1 MPVGTEASREPAG
14 ARVQIGAW
22 TVEPALDRISSAAS
36 IVKLEPKAMSVL
48 VFLADRAGE
57 VVSRDALLA
66 AVWPGVV
73 VGDDSLTQVV
83 IKLRKALGDAPESPS
98 YIQTIA
104 KKGYRLIA
112 EVVRPA
118 PAAPTT
124 TLAQDPQ
131 AQCTTPAQSR
141 QAQLATPAQSAQAQR
156 TTLAQRAQVPHAVH
170 VPWLAAMVIAALL
183 LAAGIWGYQSGG
195 VAGLHASKAP
205 VASAQIATAQPTVGI
220 KPFEV
225 LGDDA
230 QAALLAQGITADLV
244 TDLSK
249 VFGLWVIGVAPS
261 YGQPGRQA
269 GVEPQTTVSPI
280 RYLVSGSVQRIEDVL
295 RLQVHLTDMETG
307 RQLWSERYDR
317 APGGFFT
324 LQEELGRKILQTLP
338 ALVSE
343 AELRRVARR
352 YTGNLEAYEYF
363 QRGQTALLARQKEE
377 NETARKMFRNA
388 IGLDASFARA
398 YAGLALT
405 YAADYRNQW
414 TPDGASALD
423 RAFEL
428 ATTAYQMDPDI
439 AETYWVLAFVHMER
453 RQHAQALQYLASAV
467 QLYPSFADGYA
478 LMGGVKTYVGR
489 PAETVPLLRT
499 AMRLNA
505 QAGSLYFLLL
515 GRAYLFLGDTE
526 QARFNL
532 EQALARNPVDLE
544 AHVYMAALGVA
555 VGDKAAADWEAEQI
569 RVLQPAFS
577 IGRWLDTYPM
587 TDAAQRSMLA
597 TALHSLGF

>member
-1 MPVGTEASREPAG
+1 MPVGTEASRAPAD
-14 ARVQIGAW
+14 ARLQVGDW
-22 TVEPALDRISSAAS
+22 TVEHALNRLSSAAA

-48 VFLADRAGE
+48 VYLADRAGE
-57 VVSRDALLA
+57 VVSRDALLS

-98 YIQTIA
+98 YIQTIS

-112 EVVRPA
+112 AVVRSEPA
-118 PAAPTT
+118 DLTT
-124 TLAQDPQ
+124 TLAQNVQ
-131 AQCTTPAQSR
+131 APRTARAQS
-141 QAQLATPAQSAQAQR
+141 SQAQR
-156 TTLAQRAQVPHAVH
+156 TARISWVAAAAIATLLV
-170 VPWLAAMVIAALL
+170 
-183 LAAGIWGYQSGG
+183 AAGLWWFETGG
-195 VAGLHASKAP
+195 VVGLHASHAP
-205 VASAQIATAQPTVGI
+205 MATAELATAQPTVGI
-220 KPFEV
+220 KPFEA
-225 LGDDA
+225 LGDDP

-249 VFGLWVIGVAPS
+249 VFGLWVIGVTPS
-261 YGQPGRQA
+261 YGQAVSQA
-269 GVEPQTTVSPI
+269 GSQSGLESQATGSPI
-280 RYLVSGSVQRIEDVL
+280 RYLVSGSVQRFEDLL
-295 RLQVHLTDMETG
+295 RMQVHLTDMETG

-317 APGGFFT
+317 APGGFFAI
-324 LQEELGRKILQTLP
+324 QEELGRKILQTLP
-338 ALVSE
+338 AQVSE

-352 YTGNLEAYEYF
+352 YTSNLEAYEYF
-363 QRGQTALLARQKEE
+363 QRGQTALLVRQKEE
-377 NETARKMFRNA
+377 NETARNMFRSA

-414 TPDGASALD
+414 TPDGTDARDRALD

-439 AETYWVLAFVHMER
+439 AETYWVLAFVHIER

-467 QLYPSFADGYA
+467 KLFPSFADGYA

-489 PAETVPLLRT
+489 PADTVPLLRT
-499 AMRLNA
+499 AMRLNP

-515 GRAYLFLGDTE
+515 GRAYLFLGDRE

-532 EQALARNPVDLE
+532 EQALSRNPVDLE
-544 AHVYMAALGVA
+544 AHVYMAALCVA
-555 VGDKAAADWEAEQI
+555 GGDKVAADWEAEQI
-569 RVLQPAFS
+569 RVLQPGFS
-577 IGRWLDTYPM
+577 IGRWLETYPM
-587 TDAAQRSMLA
+587 TDAVQQATLA
-597 TALHSLGF
+597 TALRSLGF